1 MIKAVIFDMDGV
13 IIDSE
18 PIHLE
23 FAMELFKKLGVNM
36 SNEEYSKFIGTTSH
50 YMWDT
55 IKKKYN
61 LNNTIEE
68 LIEMERNGF
77 FDFLSS
83 PDMTIKPIE
92 YIPELLKALHQN
104 DYKIA
109 LASSSPIRVIEFI
122 MDSFKIKKYF
132 DELVTGDFVKRSKP
146 EPDIFLYAADKL
158 GVLPEECVVVE
169 DSHNGVLAAKKA
181 GMKCIGYRNLNSGNQ
196 DISKADKIINSF
208 NELDINNLTFLEF

>member
-23 FAMELFKKLGVNM
+23 FAMELFNKLGFNM
-36 SNEEYSKFIGTTSH
+36 SKEEYGKFVGTTSK

-55 IKKKYN
+55 IKNKYN
-61 LNNTIEE
+61 LKNTIEE
-68 LIEMERNGF
+68 LIDMERNGF

-83 PDMTIKPIE
+83 PDKSIEPIA
-92 YIPELLKALHQN
+92 YIPELLKALHEN
-104 DYKIA
+104 NYKIA
-109 LASSSPIRVIEFI
+109 LASSSPIKLIEFV
-122 MDSFKIKKYF
+122 MESLKIRKYF

-146 EPDIFLYAADKL
+146 EPDVFLYAADKL
-158 GVLPEECVVVE
+158 GALPEECVVIE
-169 DSHNGVLAAKKA
+169 DSHNGVLAAKNA

-208 NELDINNLTFLEF
+208 NELDLDNPNFENI

>member
-23 FAMELFKKLGVNM
+23 FAMELFNKLGFNM
-36 SNEEYSKFIGTTSH
+36 SKEEYGKFVGTTSK

-55 IKKKYN
+55 IKNKYN
-61 LNNTIEE
+61 IKNTIEE

-83 PDMTIKPIE
+83 PDRVIEPIA
-92 YIPELLKALHQN
+92 YIPELLKALHEN
-104 DYKIA
+104 NYKIA
-109 LASSSPIRVIEFI
+109 LASSSPIRLIEFI
-122 MDSFKIKKYF
+122 MESLKIGEYF
-132 DELVTGDFVKRSKP
+132 DELVTGDFVKKSKP
-146 EPDIFLYAADKL
+146 EPDVFLYAADKL
-158 GVLPEECVVVE
+158 GVLPEECVVIE
-169 DSHNGVLAAKKA
+169 DSHNGVLAAKNA
-181 GMKCIGYRNLNSGNQ
+181 GMKCIGFRNLNSGNQ

-208 NELDINNLTFLEF
+208 NELDIENPTFLEF

>member
-1 MIKAVIFDMDGV
+1 MDGV

-23 FAMELFKKLGVNM
+23 FAMELFNKLGFNM
-36 SNEEYSKFIGTTSH
+36 SKEEYGNFVGTTSK

-61 LNNTIEE
+61 LKNTIEE

-83 PDMTIKPIE
+83 PDKVMEPIA
-92 YIPELLKALHQN
+92 YIPELLKALHEN
-104 DYKIA
+104 NYKIA
-109 LASSSPIRVIEFI
+109 LASSSPIRLIEFI
-122 MDSFKIKKYF
+122 MESLKIRKYF

-146 EPDIFLYAADKL
+146 EPDVFLYAADKL
-158 GVLPEECVVVE
+158 GALPEECVVIE
-169 DSHNGVLAAKKA
+169 DSHNGVLAAKNA

-208 NELDINNLTFLEF
+208 NELDLDNPTFENM

>member
-23 FAMELFKKLGVNM
+23 FAMELFKKLGVIM
-36 SNEEYSKFIGTTSH
+36 SNEEYSKFIGTTSQ

-61 LNNTIEE
+61 LNNKVEE

-77 FDFLSS
+77 FEFLSS

-92 YIPELLKALHQN
+92 YIPELLKALHEN
-104 DYKIA
+104 NYKVA

-122 MDSFKIKKYF
+122 INSFKIRDYF
-132 DELVTGDFVKRSKP
+132 DEIVTGDFVKRSKP
-146 EPDIFLYAADKL
+146 EPDIFLYAAEKL
-158 GVLPEECVVVE
+158 GVLPQECAVIE
-169 DSHNGVLAAKKA
+169 DSHNGVLAAKRA
-181 GMKCIGYRNLNSGNQ
+181 GMKCIAYRNLNSGNQ
-196 DISKADKIINSF
+196 DISKADRIINAF
-208 NELDINNLTFLEF
+208 NELDINNL

>member
-23 FAMELFKKLGVNM
+23 FAMELFKKLGFNM
-36 SNEEYSKFIGTTSH
+36 SVEEYSKFVGTTSK

-61 LNNTIEE
+61 LENTIEE

-83 PDMTIKPIE
+83 PDKVIEPIA
-92 YIPELLKALHQN
+92 YIPELLKALHEN
-104 DYKIA
+104 NYKIA
-109 LASSSPIRVIEFI
+109 LASSSPIRLIEFI
-122 MDSFKIKKYF
+122 MESLKIRKYF

-146 EPDIFLYAADKL
+146 EPDVFLYAADKL
-158 GVLPEECVVVE
+158 GVLPEECVVIE
-169 DSHNGVLAAKKA
+169 DSHNGVLAAKNA
-181 GMKCIGYRNLNSGNQ
+181 GMKCIGYKNLNSGNQ

-208 NELDINNLTFLEF
+208 NELDINNPNFMKF